1 MFRREQKQ
9 TSYTRKKDRFVIV
22 RILLMAGVC
31 QADCLTN
38 TDQVIP
44 DWTFRITFLEE
55 PKL

>member
-38 TDQVIP
+38 ADQVIP